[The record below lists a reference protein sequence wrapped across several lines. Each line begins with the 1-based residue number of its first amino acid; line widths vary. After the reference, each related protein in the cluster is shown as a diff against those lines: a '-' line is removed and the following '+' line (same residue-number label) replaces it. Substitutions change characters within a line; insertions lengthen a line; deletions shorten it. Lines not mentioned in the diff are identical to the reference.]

1 MFATK
6 FLALY
11 RLTLLISMLKGIVDF
26 SKYLIN
32 SLVLFFSLRIILRVH
47 LEHEN
52 NLQKESFTNFALRI
66 QQNLVLISFEKSL
79 YVLNELYIL
88 CITHFA

>member
-11 RLTLLISMLKGIVDF
+11 RLTLLVSMLKGIVVF

-66 QQNLVLISFEKSL
+66 QQNLVLISFEK
-79 YVLNELYIL
+79 VF
-88 CITHFA
+88 TF

>member
-52 NLQKESFTNFALRI
+52 NSQQDSFTNFALRI
-66 QQNLVLISFEKSL
+66 QQNLGIISFEKSL
-79 YVLNELYIL
+79 YALNEL
-88 CITHFA
+88 

>member
-52 NLQKESFTNFALRI
+52 NSQQDSFTNFALRI
-66 QQNLVLISFEKSL
+66 QQNLVIISFEKSL
-79 YVLNELYIL
+79 YALNEL
-88 CITHFA
+88 